1 VATHQA
7 SDVAGQSIYALD
19 YLARRVQ
26 FQWNSALQRD
36 GSAAPLQVGLVVVG
50 QDRAGSYLL
59 ASGASTPY
67 VPFATVDLR
76 ASYRLGD
83 LLLYADGMN
92 LLNATV
98 VDRGTVPLPGR
109 WLKVGLQ
116 LSWGE

>member
-1 VATHQA
+1 
-7 SDVAGQSIYALD
+7 
-19 YLARRVQ
+19 
-26 FQWNSALQRD
+26 
-36 GSAAPLQVGLVVVG
+36 
-50 QDRAGSYLL
+50 
-59 ASGASTPY
+59 
-67 VPFATVDLR
+67 VDLR

-116 LSWGE
+116 LAWGE